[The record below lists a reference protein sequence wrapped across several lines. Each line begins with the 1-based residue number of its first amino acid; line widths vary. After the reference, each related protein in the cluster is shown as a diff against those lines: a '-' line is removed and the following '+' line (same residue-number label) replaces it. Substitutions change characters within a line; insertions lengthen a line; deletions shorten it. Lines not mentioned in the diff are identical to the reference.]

1 MIKPIIKKIL
11 SDRQRMNLRAFLAKN
26 DLNRLAQIYG
36 TDKFG
41 SHFYT
46 PHYQRHFESFRDKPV
61 TLLEIGIGG
70 WTDGIGYA
78 DKTRGGSSL
87 RMWKAFFPQGRIYG
101 LDIQDKSFHDEPRI
115 KTFRGSQDDEIFLK
129 KVIDEIG
136 APDIIIDDGSH
147 YTHHV
152 IKTFEVLFPL
162 LKTGGIYA
170 VEDLQT
176 SYWFS
181 TEEEDWNGS
190 EDLSAPHT
198 SMNFFK
204 KFVDGLNYEEFRH
217 PYEPNYYDRHITG
230 IHFYHNLLFVE
241 KGLNNEGSNL
251 VGKPPKT

>member
-11 SDRQRMNLRAFLAKN
+11 SDRQRVNLRARFAKN
-26 DLNRLAQIYG
+26 DLSRLAQLYG

-46 PHYQRHFESFRDKPV
+46 THYQRHLGHLKNKPV

-78 DKTRGGSSL
+78 DGTRGGSSL
-87 RMWKAFFPQGRIYG
+87 RMWKAFFPRGRIYG

-115 KTFRGSQDDEIFLK
+115 KTFQGSQDDENFLR
-129 KVIDEIG
+129 KVVGEIG
-136 APDIIIDDGSH
+136 APDIVIDDGSH

-152 IKTFEVLFPL
+152 IKSFEVLFPL

-170 VEDLQT
+170 VEDLQA
-176 SYWFS
+176 SYWHS
-181 TEEEDWNGS
+181 TADEDWNGS
-190 EDLSAPHT
+190 EDLAAPHT

-204 KFVDGLNYEEFRH
+204 KLVDGLNYEEFRH
-217 PYEPNYYDRHITG
+217 AHEPTYYDRNIVAM
-230 IHFYHNLLFVE
+230 HFYHNLLFIE

-251 VGKPPKT
+251 VKK